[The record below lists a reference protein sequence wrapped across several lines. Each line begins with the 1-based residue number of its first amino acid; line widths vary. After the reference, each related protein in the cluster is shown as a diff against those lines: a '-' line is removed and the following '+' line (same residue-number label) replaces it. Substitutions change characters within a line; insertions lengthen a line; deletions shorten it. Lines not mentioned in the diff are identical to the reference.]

1 VEVRGLVLAP
11 GLVLLA
17 AMAAAQ
23 EPKWCRN
30 TLLTFDSG
38 NSVLTLRPA
47 AGAARAISFARPAE
61 PVESLLV
68 RDYVLREDGR
78 LLVAAAG
85 VLRGQGGTMNLV
97 LELDAGDPSAQAKV
111 RNTGGVACWVVEDA
125 GKGFWCLGPNMPALF
140 RGQDYGVLYRFRDG
154 DGEPEVALK
163 RSELPR
169 ESTQSAW
176 AGSAQLLRLPG
187 GGVLAW
193 MPGVRRVAR
202 VGEGKARVEEMPYK
216 ARPHAVVSVAV
227 DGEGALHA
235 LLPLGEEEKLDSEYG
250 VFRRE
255 GSEWVRVARETRVAR
270 GTRLLGV
277 GGRAALLLD
286 RRLRLTV
293 AELEAGPG
301 R

>member
-1 VEVRGLVLAP
+1 VEVRRLVLVP

-17 AMAAAQ
+17 VLAAAQ
-23 EPKWCRN
+23 EPRWCRN
-30 TLLTFDSG
+30 TLLTFDGGS
-38 NSVLTLRPA
+38 SVLTLRPA
-47 AGAARAISFARPAE
+47 TGPARAVSFARPAE

-85 VLRGQGGTMNLV
+85 VLRGPGGTTNLV
-97 LELDAGDPSAQAKV
+97 LELDADNLSVPAKV

-125 GKGFWCLGPNMPALF
+125 GAGFWCLGPNMPALF
-140 RGQDYGVLYRFRDG
+140 RGQDYGVLYRFGDG
-154 DGEPEVALK
+154 GGEPEILLK
-163 RSELPR
+163 RSQLPR
-169 ESTQSAW
+169 ESGQSAW
-176 AGSAQLLRLPG
+176 AGAAQLLRMPG

-193 MPGVRRVAR
+193 MPGVERMAR
-202 VGEGKARVEEMPYK
+202 VSGGEARVLELPYK
-216 ARPHAVVSVAV
+216 IRRHAVVSVAA
-227 DGEGALHA
+227 DGEGVLHA
-235 LLPLGEEEKLDSEYG
+235 LLPLREEEKLDSEYG

-255 GSEWVRVARETRVAR
+255 GNEWVRVARETRVMR

-286 RRLRLTV
+286 RRLRLMV
-293 AELEAGPG
+293 AEMDVEEG